1 MSILKVFLQILI
13 LSSFIFANS
22 IYGKA
27 SWYGKKFHGKLTASG
42 VKYNM
47 YSYTAAHK
55 SLPLGT
61 LVKVTNLKNKRWVY
75 VRIND
80 RGPYA
85 HGRVIDLSY
94 LAAKKIGL
102 VASGVAKVK
111 IDVVT
116 KNP

>member
-1 MSILKVFLQILI
+1 MLLKLFLSILF
-13 LSSFIFANS
+13 SSFAFSNTIF
-22 IYGKA
+22 GKA
-27 SWYGKKFHGKLTASG
+27 SWYGKEFQGKLTASG
-42 VKYNM
+42 KKYNM

-75 VRIND
+75 VKITD